1 MIDYNAFKNCSGLTS
16 VTIPQSITEI
26 GINVFSGCIGLR
38 SVVWEAKKC
47 HDFYGPEDVPFANLI
62 NITSFTFGNKVE
74 TLPSYLCY
82 GLSGLTSV
90 TIPGTVTEI
99 GKGTF
104 GCCSGLT
111 SVTNMALIP
120 QSIKS
125 SVFENVDMS
134 ACKLYVWHEAIDKY
148 KEAAVWKDFDIQDLG
163 GVEGVEAD
171 AEAKTVEGYYNLQ
184 GVRIDNP
191 ERGQV
196 SIVRYTDG
204 TAKKIVVR

>member
-1 MIDYNAFKNCSGLTS
+1 MTNLALT
-16 VTIPQSITEI
+16 PQSI
-26 GINVFSGCIGLR
+26 
-38 SVVWEAKKC
+38 
-47 HDFYGPEDVPFANLI
+47 D
-62 NITSFTFGNKVE
+62 
-74 TLPSYLCY
+74 
-82 GLSGLTSV
+82 TSV
-90 TIPGTVTEI
+90 FNSVSIP
-99 GKGTF
+99 
-104 GCCSGLT
+104 
-111 SVTNMALIP
+111 
-120 QSIKS
+120 
-125 SVFENVDMS
+125 

-148 KEAAVWKDFDIQDLG
+148 KEADVWKDFDIQDLG